1 MELIHIYYMVFAF
14 LSWIGCLVFVEL
26 RRDDDFKYMYEF
38 DDDFFLALLTHAL
51 IIVISLMLPW
61 FWPLILFYYVIR
73 IIVKSIAKLIKM
85 QGNERKEKGD

>member
-14 LSWIGCLVFVEL
+14 LSWIGCLVFDEL

-38 DDDFFLALLTHAL
+38 DDDFFLVLLTHAL